1 MDQVC
6 PSPGPTVTG
15 MDLFEA
21 HADVSVRFAELCTGV
36 TDWDAPTPVKEWAAR
51 DVVIHLATWLR
62 ELLGSHRVELPA
74 VDTQQDPADL
84 WVEHAE
90 NVARLIQTDSAKTIL
105 TDQGEQTVGEIIST
119 LYVPDVFMH
128 QYDIAKSSGQ
138 EVGWDDETLR
148 HTLAAVEPRAAAL
161 QGSGQFG
168 VPVVLDES
176 HSLEDRLASLI
187 GRDPNW
193 TPQS

>member
-1 MDQVC
+1 MNQVC
-6 PSPGPTVTG
+6 PSDGPTVSS

-21 HADVSVRFAELCTGV
+21 HADVAVRFAELCTGV
-36 TDWDAPTPVKEWAAR
+36 ADWDAPTPVKEWTAR
-51 DVVIHLATWLR
+51 DVVIHLATWLP
-62 ELLGSHRVELPA
+62 EMLEAHGIKLP
-74 VDTQQDPADL
+74 VLDTNQDPSQL
-84 WVEHAE
+84 WVKHTE
-90 NVARLIQTDSAKTIL
+90 NVARLIHDQGKKVVT

-148 HTLAAVEPRAAAL
+148 HTLAAVEPRATAL

-168 VPVVLDES
+168 IPVVLDDS

-187 GRDPNW
+187 GRDPKW
-193 TPQS
+193 KPDA